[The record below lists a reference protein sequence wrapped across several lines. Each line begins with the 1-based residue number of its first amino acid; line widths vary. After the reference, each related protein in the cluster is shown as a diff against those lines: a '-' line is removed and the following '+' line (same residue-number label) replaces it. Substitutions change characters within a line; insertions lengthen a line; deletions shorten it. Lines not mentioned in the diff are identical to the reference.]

1 MLARPTAIESGG
13 AVTAGEAR
21 DIIDRLEQRVLEHF
35 VGPRSVVHSLVM
47 GMCGGLNVLLE
58 DIPGVG
64 KTTLARSLAGAA
76 GLDFG
81 RIQCTPDLLPG
92 DVTGMTIFDQASGR
106 FTFRSGAIMHEFVLA
121 DELNR
126 AATRTQA
133 ALLEAMQER
142 AVTVD
147 DRTYPLP
154 KPFFLVATENPMRF
168 AGTFSLPEA
177 QLDRFGMS
185 LSIGYPDAD
194 SERRIIDVA
203 GMPTEPVGEVAGD
216 AGARGGAGA
225 PTGGGL
231 GAETILQL
239 RAAVEAVHVAGS
251 VKDYAISI
259 SAATRRDA
267 NIKLGV
273 SPRGTY
279 HLICAARAEALA
291 AGRDYTVPE
300 DVRAAVPD
308 VLSHRLVL
316 SADARIEQ
324 RTSGE
329 VLERIVSRVPMPRGV

>member
-1 MLARPTAIESGG
+1 
-13 AVTAGEAR
+13 
-21 DIIDRLEQRVLEHF
+21 
-35 VGPRSVVHSLVM
+35 
-47 GMCGGLNVLLE
+47 
-58 DIPGVG
+58 
-64 KTTLARSLAGAA
+64 
-76 GLDFG
+76 
-81 RIQCTPDLLPG
+81 
-92 DVTGMTIFDQASGR
+92 
-106 FTFRSGAIMHEFVLA
+106 MHEFVLA

-185 LSIGYPDAD
+185 LSIGYPDTD

-216 AGARGGAGA
+216 AGARTGAKEAGDAGAHDVAGA
-225 PTGGGL
+225 PTAGGL